1 MPVAW
6 TTPLGAKATR
16 AELADQYGGS
26 VYSGGIAPA
35 NKSDNIFVFSDPS
48 AGEEFGYIYDGP
60 SGSGDAF
67 YYTGHGPNGDH
78 ELTDRNRSLLR
89 HSDDGRSLRLFVA
102 DGYVPGTRTRE
113 QMYMGEYRVDPVTP
127 YRREPGRG
135 KNGATRTVLVFRL
148 LPVGEVMR
156 NATGPQAV
164 SPDSA
169 GAMLVP
175 KEVDS
180 TYFFPTSGR
189 EDSLS
194 TKTEGKLVSAYEAFR
209 NPKMPMQ
216 RWAIR
221 VPGEP
226 TRLLTDVYDSATRT
240 LFEAKGSPNRGSVR
254 SAIGQLMDYRRHIPV
269 ENMHSAVLLPSL
281 PTPDLQELI
290 ADCGLGLVYRDATG
304 SFKAS
309 SLYIEHVRNLEASL
323 RR

>member
-1 MPVAW
+1 MPVLW

-60 SGSGDAF
+60 SASGDAF

-78 ELTDRNRSLLR
+78 ELIDRNKSLLR
-89 HSDDGRSLRLFVA
+89 HLDDGRSLRLFVA
-102 DGYVPGTRTRE
+102 DGYVPGTKTRE
-113 QMYMGEYRVDPVTP
+113 QMYLGEYRVDPVAP

-148 LPVGEVMR
+148 LPVGDVV
-156 NATGPQAV
+156 NDVKGLQAV
-164 SPDSA
+164 APDSA

-180 TYFFPTSGR
+180 TYFFPTPGS
-189 EDSLS
+189 EASLS
-194 TKTEGKLVSAYEAFR
+194 RKTEGKLVSAYEAFR
-209 NPKMPMQ
+209 NPKSPMQ

-221 VPGEP
+221 VPGES

-240 LFEAKGSPNRGSVR
+240 LFEAKGLPNRGSVR
-254 SAIGQLMDYRRHIPV
+254 SAIGQLLDYRRHIPV
-269 ENMHSAVLLPSL
+269 KDMHSALLLPSL
-281 PTPDLQELI
+281 PTADLQELI
-290 ADCGLGLVYRDATG
+290 ADCGLGLVYRDSTG

-309 SLYIEHVRNLEASL
+309 PIYIQHVRHVEAGL
-323 RR
+323 RQ